1 MTARKKR
8 DDEKEIREGESII
21 EPLPEDHETPFSPPT
36 DPIEDAS
43 EEIEVRTQEGRLN
56 PMHQDTDSW
65 DDIDKHEWYD
75 EGLSGAAE
83 SEEPNAGDAVVD
95 YNPEADS
102 RRQKGQKDQQ
112 DKTSEAKRAKG
123 RHKKEG

>member
-8 DDEKEIREGESII
+8 DDEEEIREGESLIK
-21 EPLPEDHETPFSPPT
+21 PLPEDHATPFSPPT

-43 EEIEVRTQEGRLN
+43 EEIEVRTQEGRLSPLHPDADN
-56 PMHQDTDSW
+56 W
-65 DDIDKHEWYD
+65 DDNIDKHEWYD

-83 SEEPNAGDAVVD
+83 SEEPNAADAVVD

-102 RRQKGQKDQQ
+102 RRQEGQKSQ
-112 DKTSEAKRAKG
+112 R